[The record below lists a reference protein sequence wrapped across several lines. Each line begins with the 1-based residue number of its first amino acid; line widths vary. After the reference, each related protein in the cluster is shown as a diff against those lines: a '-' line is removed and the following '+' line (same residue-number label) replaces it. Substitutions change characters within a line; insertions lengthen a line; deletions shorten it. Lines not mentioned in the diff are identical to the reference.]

1 LVMAANIL
9 MTNSKIMATESKIMA
24 MSSRTQRRGDAEP
37 PGVVSAQW
45 RVPISSPRRGGGEV
59 ARTAVDEVAAAD
71 SARRSCDVDAAS
83 HGAGV
88 AVVVEP
94 LG

>member
-1 LVMAANIL
+1 MPSSGAEY
-9 MTNSKIMATESKIMA
+9 ATASPRARRVCNGESRCRA
-24 MSSRTQRRGDAEP
+24 PERGD
-37 PGVVSAQW
+37 S
-45 RVPISSPRRGGGEV
+45 EV

-71 SARRSCDVDAAS
+71 SARRSCDVDAAG

-88 AVVVEP
+88 AAVVEP